1 VFFNNNNA
9 TGGSANLTFNLNG
22 NVFSVGS
29 STLVANVSNNSVT
42 ASGNLTATMK
52 SSKDFMIANTNTNA
66 ANTVNLADS
75 NYFRHTLTASVQF
88 TFINAPTSGTGQ
100 MFSLLLLQDG
110 VGGRTPTFANTVYW
124 AGGAIPPATTA
135 ANARDL
141 WTFITYD
148 GGATYWGT
156 LTMKDVR

>member
-1 VFFNNNNA
+1 VFFNDNGSTA
-9 TGGSANLTFNLNG
+9 GSANLTFNLNG

-42 ASGNLTATMK
+42 SSGNLTATMK
-52 SSKDFMIANTNTNA
+52 STKDFMVANTNTNA

-88 TFINAPTSGTGQ
+88 TFINAPTSGIGQ

-110 VGGRTPTFANTVYW
+110 VGGRTPTFANTIYW

-148 GGATYWGT
+148 GGTTYWGT
-156 LTMKDVR
+156 LTMKDAK